1 MSTYQPHEHPEMLHA
16 LWRVWDSPMTTKA
29 GLTKTHADQ
38 IAIAACEGLITVR
51 VGSGY
56 GRIWRITPRG
66 LQILL
71 PHLDQMDIDTQ
82 HPEPEEDD
90 VAPYHE

>member
-1 MSTYQPHEHPEMLHA
+1 
-16 LWRVWDSPMTTKA
+16 MTTKA

-66 LQILL
+66 LQVLL
-71 PHLDQMDIDTQ
+71 PHLDQMDTYHQ
-82 HPEPEEDD
+82 PEEETLDD
-90 VAPYHE
+90 TPEL